1 MYELPVNTHRYFVE
15 AVSEETHARTLL
27 CKRFLGFIEQINK
40 SQKSLPKQLLESI
53 RLDTRSTT
61 GKNIRKILLK
71 VNKNCLSQVN
81 KHDPILGSYCDVNDG
96 DTWKVDMVREITDLR
111 FGSYEV
117 ENFLFEEFEEI
128 QNYLCISWSI
138 RLSFLPSFHGFV
150 GFFIFPQYKLGV
162 GLIHYLNL
170 YYVSWL
176 IWSLNKRQ

>member
-1 MYELPVNTHRYFVE
+1 MSPYQTAWFNTSRLQHYGREAQMMENTLHTSFRLMYELPVNTHRYFVE
-15 AVSEETHARTLL
+15 AVSEETHVRTLL

-111 FGSYEV
+111 FGSLEV
-117 ENFLFEEFEEI
+117 ENFSFEQLEEI
-128 QNYLCISWSI
+128 QNYLCTS
-138 RLSFLPSFHGFV
+138 
-150 GFFIFPQYKLGV
+150 
-162 GLIHYLNL
+162 
-170 YYVSWL
+170 
-176 IWSLNKRQ
+176 